1 MKFGVSLFLQN
12 YLDWDRFESIERGGP
27 AVAPTVP
34 DSQVF
39 ADDLRLGRLVEPLG
53 FDSLWSVEHHFTP
66 YTMVTD
72 VLQMLSYF
80 AGCTER
86 IEMGTMVIVLPWH
99 DPLRVA
105 EQIANLDNMLAGRSM
120 TIGFGRGLGRREF
133 GAMRVPMDESRDR
146 FKEALEVIRLALTQE
161 WFEFDGR
168 FTTIPRTT
176 LRPRPLSDPDRLLAS
191 MYGVW
196 GSPSSIP
203 TIAETGLKPL
213 FIPQTSWT
221 EYAEHTVHF
230 NALRAA
236 AGHAPANPRIAVW
249 VYCAPTADVAEAGA
263 RQWMPNYADSAYR
276 HYEIGGTHFAA
287 TKGYEQYAAS
297 SEAASTPEARQA
309 MRDMYV
315 ENQIWGTPEMCLE
328 KLAKINEM
336 MGPDHFVGIMR
347 YGGMPFDEAEASM
360 RLFAAEVLPAAQALP
375 IRSPV
380 VATAPT

>member
-12 YLDWDRFESIERGGP
+12 HADWDRFESIERGGP
-27 AVAPTVP
+27 IVAPVVS

-39 ADDLRLGRLVEPLG
+39 AEDLRLGRLVEPLG

-72 VLQMLSYF
+72 VMQLLAYF

-105 EQIANLDNMLAGRSM
+105 EQIANLDNMLGGRAM
-120 TIGFGRGLGRREF
+120 TIGLGRGLGRREF
-133 GAMRVPMDESRDR
+133 GAMRVPMDESRQR
-146 FKEALEVIRLALTQE
+146 FTEALEIIRLALSEE
-161 WFEFDGR
+161 WFEFDGA

-191 MYGVW
+191 MYGAW
-196 GSPSSIP
+196 GSPQSIP

-221 EYAEHTVHF
+221 EYAEHIARF
-230 NALRAA
+230 NTLRAA
-236 AGHAPANPRIAVW
+236 AGHEPAHPRIAVW
-249 VYCAPTADVAEAGA
+249 VYCAPTEAAACDGA
-263 RQWMPNYADSAYR
+263 RRWMPNYADTAYR

-287 TKGYEQYAAS
+287 TKGYEQYAANS
-297 SEAASTPEARQA
+297 AAAASPEARRA
-309 MRDMYV
+309 MGEMYMD
-315 ENQIWGTPEMCLE
+315 NQVWGTPEMCLE
-328 KLAKINEM
+328 KLNAINDL
-336 MGPDHFVGIMR
+336 MGPDHFVGVMR
-347 YGGMPFDEAEASM
+347 YGGMPIEEAEASM

-375 IRSPV
+375 IAQALKAV
-380 VATAPT
+380 V